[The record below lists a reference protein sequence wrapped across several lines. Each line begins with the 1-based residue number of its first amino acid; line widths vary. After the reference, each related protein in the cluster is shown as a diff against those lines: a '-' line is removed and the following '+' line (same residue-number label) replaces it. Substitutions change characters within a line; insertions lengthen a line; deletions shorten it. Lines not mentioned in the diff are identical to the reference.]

1 MALDHGFI
9 VPSEEF
15 ARLDLR
21 EVITLGDVEDRDCK
35 TTPADKVYEV
45 MMGEVHGRPPYPHY
59 VCAEQHA
66 SAGE

>member
-21 EVITLGDVEDRDCK
+21 EVISLGDVEDCDGK
-35 TTPADKVYEV
+35 TTSADEVYKV
-45 MMGEVHGRPPYPHY
+45 MMGEVHGCPPHPHD
-59 VCAEQHA
+59 VCAEQYA
-66 SAGE
+66 GAGE